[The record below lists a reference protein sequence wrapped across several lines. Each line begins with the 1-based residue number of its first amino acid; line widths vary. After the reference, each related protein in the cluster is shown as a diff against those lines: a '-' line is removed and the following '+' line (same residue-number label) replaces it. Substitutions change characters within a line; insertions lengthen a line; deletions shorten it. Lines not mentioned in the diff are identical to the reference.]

1 MSINTQSTKSQE
13 LNKPEAQWFSLCIN
27 YLKPAFFFS
36 KTQQGSTLLLQKPM
50 GSTLLVSLWAQSLVL
65 CPIEQIMKSTLQITV
80 IRVRTEEY
88 PLNAD
93 MGRKKNK
100 EKKKTIGQL
109 KKNYKFY
116 TRFALNLI
124 I

>member
-1 MSINTQSTKSQE
+1 
-13 LNKPEAQWFSLCIN
+13 
-27 YLKPAFFFS
+27 
-36 KTQQGSTLLLQKPM
+36 M

-93 MGRKKNK
+93 MGRKKK
-100 EKKKTIGQL
+100 TKKKKTIGQL

>member
-1 MSINTQSTKSQE
+1 
-13 LNKPEAQWFSLCIN
+13 
-27 YLKPAFFFS
+27 
-36 KTQQGSTLLLQKPM
+36 M

-88 PLNAD
+88 PLYAD
-93 MGRKKNK
+93 MGGKKPT
-100 EKKKTIGQL
+100 KKKQTL
-109 KKNYKFY
+109 DSLKNYKFY

>member
-1 MSINTQSTKSQE
+1 
-13 LNKPEAQWFSLCIN
+13 
-27 YLKPAFFFS
+27 
-36 KTQQGSTLLLQKPM
+36 M

-100 EKKKTIGQL
+100 EKKTHWTVKKKTTNSTL
-109 KKNYKFY
+109 D
-116 TRFALNLI
+116 LL
-124 I
+124 

>member
-1 MSINTQSTKSQE
+1 
-13 LNKPEAQWFSLCIN
+13 
-27 YLKPAFFFS
+27 
-36 KTQQGSTLLLQKPM
+36 M

-100 EKKKTIGQL
+100 EKKTIGQL
-109 KKNYKFY
+109 KKKKK
-116 TRFALNLI
+116 LQILH
-124 I
+124 

>member
-1 MSINTQSTKSQE
+1 
-13 LNKPEAQWFSLCIN
+13 
-27 YLKPAFFFS
+27 
-36 KTQQGSTLLLQKPM
+36 M

-100 EKKKTIGQL
+100 EKKTIGQL
-109 KKNYKFY
+109 KKKPTNS
-116 TRFALNLI
+116 TLDLL
-124 I
+124 

>member
-1 MSINTQSTKSQE
+1 
-13 LNKPEAQWFSLCIN
+13 
-27 YLKPAFFFS
+27 
-36 KTQQGSTLLLQKPM
+36 M

-100 EKKKTIGQL
+100 EKKTIGQL

>member
-1 MSINTQSTKSQE
+1 
-13 LNKPEAQWFSLCIN
+13 
-27 YLKPAFFFS
+27 
-36 KTQQGSTLLLQKPM
+36 M

-100 EKKKTIGQL
+100 EKKTIGQL
-109 KKNYKFY
+109 KKKTTNS
-116 TRFALNLI
+116 TLDLL
-124 I
+124 